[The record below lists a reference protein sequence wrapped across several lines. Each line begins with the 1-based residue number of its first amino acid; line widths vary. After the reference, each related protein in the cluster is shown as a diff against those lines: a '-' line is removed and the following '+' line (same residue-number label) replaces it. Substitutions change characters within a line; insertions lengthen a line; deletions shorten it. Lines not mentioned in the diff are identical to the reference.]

1 MICHVGAGTLI
12 TDRDVVGIFD
22 LDGEVTTATTAA
34 FLKEAEKKKKTSAV
48 TADIPRAF
56 VLVSGGKKEEV
67 ICTRLSTAAVAKR
80 IEAGAAGEF

>member
-34 FLKEAEKKKKTSAV
+34 FLKEAEKKKRTSVAS
-48 TADIPRAF
+48 ADIPRAF
-56 VLVSGGKKEEV
+56 VLVSGEKKEEV
-67 ICTRLSTAAVAKR
+67 IFTRLSTAAVAKR
-80 IEAGAAGEF
+80 IEGGVAGEF

>member
-34 FLKEAEKKKKTSAV
+34 FLKEAEKKKKTVVAS
-48 TADIPRAF
+48 ADIPRAF

-67 ICTRLSTAAVAKR
+67 IFTRLSAAAVAKR
-80 IEAGAAGEF
+80 IEAGVTGEF